1 MVNETNSK
9 SVKPAVNL
17 CEQSESVRTSKLR
30 VKSMDNN
37 ELFRELL
44 SKQLKNVSSD
54 KKLQYTDLKRI
65 CKYINS
71 SLFDENN
78 CCLWH
83 GYVTNGNNNKGTYVN
98 FYFRKKKAALHRLL
112 YVNFVGELLD
122 DEYLKF
128 NCEHRGKCCNI
139 NHLKKFKYQ
148 TKKNINNKTEAKET
162 KKSKKNNSKRV
173 KIVNKNNGKSALD
186 KLHISF
192 D

>member
-1 MVNETNSK
+1 MVNEANSK
-9 SVKPAVNL
+9 SI
-17 CEQSESVRTSKLR
+17 
-30 VKSMDNN
+30 KSMDNN

-44 SKQLKNVSSD
+44 SKQLKNVPSD

-78 CCLWH
+78 CCPWH
-83 GYVTNGNNNKGTYVN
+83 GYVTNGNSNKGAYVN

-128 NCEHRGKCCNI
+128 NCEHRGRCCNI

-148 TKKNINNKTEAKET
+148 TNRNDNNQTEIKEIKKNKKTN
-162 KKSKKNNSKRV
+162 SKKV
-173 KIVNKNNGKSALD
+173 KIVNRSSSKSVLD